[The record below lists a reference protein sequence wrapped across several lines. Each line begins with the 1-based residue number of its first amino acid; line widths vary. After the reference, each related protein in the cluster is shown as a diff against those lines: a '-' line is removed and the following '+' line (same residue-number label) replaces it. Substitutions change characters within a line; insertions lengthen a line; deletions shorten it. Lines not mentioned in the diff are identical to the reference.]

1 MERIGKEVQSELA
14 RFGATPAGGMAEIVA
29 AWPGVVGDSIAAN
42 AWPTRVARDGTLHV
56 SVSSS
61 PWAFELAQLE
71 PEIAARLAHT
81 LGEPAPRRLRFAP
94 GPLPEPSTQNVR
106 KEERVSPRPSAEDL
120 ATAAKIAAQ
129 ATDSDLRELISR
141 AAAASLARASSD
153 RPL

>member
-1 MERIGKEVQSELA
+1 MESIGKEVQSELA
-14 RFGATPAGGMAEIVA
+14 RFGSAGGMAEIVA

-42 AWPTRVARDGTLHV
+42 AWPARVARDGTLHV

-71 PEIAARLAHT
+71 PEIGARLAHA
-81 LGEPAPRRLRFAP
+81 LDEPAPRRLRFAP
-94 GPLPEPSTQNVR
+94 GPLPEPSTEKVR
-106 KEERVSPRPSAEDL
+106 KEEKVSLRPSAEEL
-120 ATAAKIAAQ
+120 AAAAKIAAPV
-129 ATDSDLRELISR
+129 ADLELRELVAR